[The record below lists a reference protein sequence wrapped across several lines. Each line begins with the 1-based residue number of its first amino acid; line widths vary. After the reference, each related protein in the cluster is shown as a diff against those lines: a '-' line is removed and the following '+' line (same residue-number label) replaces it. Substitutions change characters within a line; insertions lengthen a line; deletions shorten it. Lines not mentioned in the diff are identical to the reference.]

1 MIWSFRSLTAVTQR
15 KTEEERQL
23 ADGRGEGE
31 GTESYIG
38 EKAWSSK
45 THLVLSVS
53 APIHSLH
60 FVISTGP
67 AIESKFLVPD
77 WGI

>member
-1 MIWSFRSLTAVTQR
+1 MDCRGPGLLAVVFFEASEARPVTQR

-60 FVISTGP
+60 FVIST
-67 AIESKFLVPD
+67 ERQN
-77 WGI
+77 